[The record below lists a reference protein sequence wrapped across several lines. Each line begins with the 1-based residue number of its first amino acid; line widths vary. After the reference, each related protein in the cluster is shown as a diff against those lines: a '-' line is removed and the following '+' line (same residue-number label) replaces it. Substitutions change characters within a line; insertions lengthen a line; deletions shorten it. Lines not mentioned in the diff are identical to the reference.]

1 MADFDERERGD
12 FRQRFVRIQPVPFE
26 GTEMLAHRCGGVEPL
41 PVKET
46 QEGVFLSSWMIDS
59 KICRKFM
66 REMRNGERGVALSLV
81 VDTNVPG
88 HPTVSMQLQEIFL
101 TKG

>member
-1 MADFDERERGD
+1 MTDFEEQERGNL
-12 FRQRFVRIQPVPFE
+12 RQRFVRIRPVPFE
-26 GTEMLAHRCGGVEPL
+26 GTEMLAHRSGGVEPL

-59 KICRKFM
+59 DICRKFM
-66 REMRNGERGVALSLV
+66 REMRNGGRKAALSLV

-88 HPTVSMQLQEIFL
+88 HPTVSMQLQGIFI
-101 TKG
+101 TKD